1 MLRELVRGSLALAVT
16 GWLNLAL
23 AAVLGILAA
32 TDSGTV
38 LGINRWIKPGK
49 FTISIVIF
57 VWTIAWFLRHL
68 QHRPRAVRAIGW
80 GISICMIVEISLITM
95 QAARGTTSHFNHATA
110 FDDAVFSVMGAMI
123 ALNTLL
129 VVWVL
134 VLFLSHAPSLPPA
147 YLAGIR
153 LGLLIFLLASAEG
166 GVLVVHGAHT
176 VGAPDG
182 GPGLPLVNWS
192 TKYGD
197 LRVAHF
203 IGMHALQIL
212 PLFGYAMR
220 ARAAGARF
228 VTALACGYGVVF
240 GWLAYQALRG
250 QPFLAGQFTGAV
262 VAPRDRRCC
271 MPQKLCETRRRRV
284 RRGSRRI
291 SAPGNLKVAPRIE
304 GRLGPASI
312 GSLG

>member
-1 MLRELVRGSLALAVT
+1 MLKQLYRGSPSLAIT

-49 FTISIVIF
+49 FAISIVIF
-57 VWTIAWFLRHL
+57 TWTIAWFLRYF
-68 QHRPRAVRAIGW
+68 QHRRRAVRAIGW
-80 GISICMIVEISLITM
+80 SISVCMLVEITLITM
-95 QAARGTTSHFNHATA
+95 QAARGTTSHFNNATI
-110 FDDAVFSVMGAMI
+110 FDGAVFAVMGTMI
-123 ALNTLL
+123 GVNTLL

-134 VLFLSHAPSLPPA
+134 VLFCGQVQSLPPA

-153 LGLLIFLLASAEG
+153 WGLLVFLLASAQG
-166 GVLVVHGAHT
+166 VVLVAHSAHT

-203 IGMHALQIL
+203 VGLHALQIL
-212 PLFGYAMR
+212 PLLGYAMR
-220 ARAAGARF
+220 GWAAGARF
-228 VTALACGYGVVF
+228 VAVLACGYGVVF
-240 GWLAYQALRG
+240 GWLVLEALRG
-250 QPFLAGQFTGAV
+250 QPFLAGY
-262 VAPRDRRCC
+262 
-271 MPQKLCETRRRRV
+271 LLV
-284 RRGSRRI
+284 RWLF
-291 SAPGNLKVAPRIE
+291 GNQTIHDGDE
-304 GRLGPASI
+304 GIQALI
-312 GSLG
+312 CVLL